1 MGQRTVTN
9 FTPIGDERDQDRK
22 WRCEVL
28 EAMGNGSLAR
38 KSQGDLSLGTTR
50 DYFQFLEFQISDWT
64 DSKRNSRS

>member
-38 KSQGDLSLGTTR
+38 KSQGDFVSWDFQRLLPVFRVSDFGLGG
-50 DYFQFLEFQISDWT
+50 FKEEF
-64 DSKRNSRS
+64 